1 MYYTCVLRFKEDL
14 HKQDKKEY
22 EALYFAIDEGNFF
35 AGFAIQFSESK
46 FFIIVRPS
54 QAEGHL

>member
-1 MYYTCVLRFKEDL
+1 MLRFKEDL

-35 AGFAIQFSESK
+35 AGFAIRFSESK
-46 FFIIVRPS
+46 LFIIVRPS